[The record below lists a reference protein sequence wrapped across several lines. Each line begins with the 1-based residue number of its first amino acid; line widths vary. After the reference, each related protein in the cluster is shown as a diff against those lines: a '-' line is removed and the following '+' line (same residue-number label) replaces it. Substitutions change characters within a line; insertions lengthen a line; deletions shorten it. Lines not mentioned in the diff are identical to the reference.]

1 MQDKIIKYRLPI
13 IISSIVITVL
23 SLFAIPQLKVNAT
36 VDDYVPSS
44 IKNKVYLKR
53 LDSIFG
59 GNKMIMIMLQKE
71 DVVNAATLNRLKALA
86 TDLGKIKGIDRVIS
100 PFDAQDTSFEDGIM
114 SVHPFFEHIPDDPV
128 GYDSL
133 KKRIVANNLTS
144 RFFSEDFSLV
154 SFVLIKNTKTPDK
167 IIEDIK
173 AVIKKHPGAE
183 EVLIGGMP
191 FIGYSIAG
199 NIQSDLMVLL
209 PVAMILML
217 GMLYFSFKEWKG
229 VFMPF
234 VIVAMSII
242 LSFGVMAFLGWQIS
256 LFSILM
262 PIMIIAIGNDYS
274 IHLIARYQELARDN
288 EALSMKQICK
298 QIYKDLNRPIL
309 ITGLTTIG
317 GVLGLLTHTMIPAAQ
332 LGVLTAIG
340 ISFALVLSL
349 WFLPAILSY
358 FKPKHVSKNH
368 AQTNKSLI
376 NRVLN
381 LFGRWITVYPKQLV
395 LISALVTAISVVG
408 IFFLKVDTNIE
419 SYFSGKS
426 DVGRSTKLINEKLGG
441 SKFISIL
448 FSGDVLSPDV
458 LKRME
463 YYEKEI
469 LKDPAVGHVSSPVTM
484 IKELSKGFY
493 KPDEEGY
500 NQIPDNADEIY
511 QLLEVFSL
519 GGNEDAISQFMDYN
533 FENAR
538 LMISLKDGSNSAIK
552 HLLKT
557 INALTKDDP
566 NVQFTAGAGLNEIEL
581 ADMVVYGQIKSL
593 AFAMAVIFILLS
605 LVFRSPKA
613 GLLSSLPLTVA
624 ILVLFGLMGLLG
636 IAVDIATALTSSIMI
651 GVGVDYTIHFLWRFK
666 EERAK
671 GFSHKEA
678 VLVTLATS
686 GRGIVINALSVI
698 IGFLP
703 LVLSSFTPLKFFG
716 ALVVISIT
724 TCLISSLLIVPA
736 IVILTKPQ
744 FLENNNTVTHD

>member
-13 IISSIVITVL
+13 IVSAIVITVL
-23 SLFAIPQLKVNAT
+23 SLFALPQLKVNAT
-36 VDDYVPSS
+36 VDDYVPNS
-44 IKNKVYLKR
+44 IKNKVYLKH

-71 DVVNAATLNRLKALA
+71 DVVNVATLNRLKVLA
-86 TDLGKIKGIDRVIS
+86 TDLGQIKGIDRVIS
-100 PFDAQDTSFEDGIM
+100 PFDAQETSIEDGIM
-114 SVHPFFEHIPDDPV
+114 SVRPFFEHIPDNPAE
-128 GYDSL
+128 YDSL
-133 KKRIVANNLTS
+133 KKRIVTNNLTS

-154 SFVLIKNTKTPDK
+154 SIVLIKNTKTPDK

-173 AVIKKHPGAE
+173 KVIQKHPGTE

-199 NIQSDLMVLL
+199 NIQNDLMVLL
-209 PVAMILML
+209 PAAMILMIA
-217 GMLYFSFKEWKG
+217 MLYFSFKEWKG

-242 LSFGVMAFLGWQIS
+242 LSVGLMAFLGWQIS

-274 IHLIARYQELARDN
+274 IHLIARYQELARDD
-288 EALSMKQICK
+288 EARSMKEICK
-298 QIYKDLNRPIL
+298 QIYVDLYKPIL

-317 GVLGLLTHTMIPAAQ
+317 GVLGLLTHTMVPAAQ

-340 ISFALVLSL
+340 ISFALVLSI
-349 WFLPAILSY
+349 WFLPAVLSY
-358 FKPKHVSKNH
+358 FKPKRVANKH
-368 AQTNKSLI
+368 AQINKSFI

-381 LFGRWITVYPKQLV
+381 LFGRWITIHPKQVV
-395 LISALVTAISVVG
+395 LISTLVTAISIIG
-408 IFFLKVDTNIE
+408 LFFLKVDTNIE

-426 DVGRSTKLINEKLGG
+426 EVGRSTKLINEKLGG

-448 FSGDVLSPDV
+448 FSGDVVSPEV

-463 YYEKEI
+463 HYEKEI

-493 KPDEEGY
+493 NPNEEGY
-500 NQIPDNADEIY
+500 NQIPDTAGEIY

-519 GGNEDAISQFMDYN
+519 GGNEDAISQFIDYN
-533 FENAR
+533 YENAR
-538 LMISLKDGSNSAIK
+538 VMISLKDGSNSAIK

-557 INALTKDDP
+557 IDALTKNDP

-581 ADMVVYGQIKSL
+581 ADMVIRGQIKSL
-593 AFAMAVIFILLS
+593 VFAMVVIFIILS
-605 LVFRSPKA
+605 FVFRSPKA
-613 GLLSSLPLTVA
+613 GLLSSLPLSIA

-636 IAVDIATALTSSIMI
+636 IAIDIATALTSSIMI
-651 GVGVDYTIHFLWRFK
+651 GVGVDYTIHFLWHFK

-678 VLVTLATS
+678 VLNTLTTS
-686 GRGIVINALSVI
+686 GRSIVINALSVI

-724 TCLISSLLIVPA
+724 TCLVSALLLVPA

-744 FLENNNTVTHD
+744 FLEKNNTIIHA

>member
-13 IISSIVITVL
+13 IVSAIVITVL
-23 SLFAIPQLKVNAT
+23 SLFAFPQLKVNAT
-36 VDDYVPSS
+36 VDDYVPNS
-44 IKNKVYLKR
+44 IKNKVHLKH

-59 GNKMIMIMLQKE
+59 GNKMIMVMLQKE
-71 DVVNAATLNRLKALA
+71 DVVNVATLNRLKVLA
-86 TDLGKIKGIDRVIS
+86 TDLGQIKGIDRVIS
-100 PFDAQDTSFEDGIM
+100 PFDAQETFFEDGIM
-114 SVHPFFEHIPDDPV
+114 SVRPFFEHIPDNPAD
-128 GYDSL
+128 YDSL
-133 KKRIVANNLTS
+133 KKRIVTNNLTS

-154 SFVLIKNTKTPDK
+154 SVVLIKNTKTPDK
-167 IIEDIK
+167 IIEDVK
-173 AVIKKHPGAE
+173 EVIQKHPGTE
-183 EVLIGGMP
+183 EVLIGGLP

-199 NIQSDLMVLL
+199 NIQSDLVVLV
-209 PVAMILML
+209 PIAMILMI

-242 LSFGVMAFLGWQIS
+242 LSFGLMAFLGWQIS

-274 IHLIARYQELARDN
+274 IHLIARYQELAREQ

-298 QIYKDLNRPIL
+298 QIYIDLKRPIL
-309 ITGLTTIG
+309 ITGFTTIG
-317 GVLGLLTHTMIPAAQ
+317 GVLGLLTHTMVPAAQ

-340 ISFALVLSL
+340 ISFALVLSI
-349 WFLPAILSY
+349 WFLPAMLSY
-358 FKPKHVSKNH
+358 FKPKRVTKKY
-368 AQTNKSLI
+368 AQINKTLI

-381 LFGRWITVYPKQLV
+381 LFGRWITIHPKRVV
-395 LISALVTAISVVG
+395 LISTLVTAISVSGV
-408 IFFLKVDTNIE
+408 FFLKVDTNIE

-426 DVGRSTKLINEKLGG
+426 EVGRSTKLINEKLGG

-448 FSGDVLSPDV
+448 FSGDLVSPEV

-463 YYEKEI
+463 HYEKEI

-493 KPDEEGY
+493 NPNEEGY
-500 NQIPDNADEIY
+500 NQIPDNAGEIY

-519 GGNEDAISQFMDYN
+519 GGNEDAISQFIDYN
-533 FENAR
+533 YENAR
-538 LMISLKDGSNSAIK
+538 LMISLKDGSNSAVK

-581 ADMVVYGQIKSL
+581 ADMVIRGQIKSL
-593 AFAMAVIFILLS
+593 VFAMVVIFIILS
-605 LVFRSPKA
+605 FVFRSPKA
-613 GLLSSLPLTVA
+613 GLLSSLPLSIA
-624 ILVLFGLMGLLG
+624 ILILFGLMGLLG

-671 GFSHKEA
+671 GFCHKEA
-678 VLVTLATS
+678 VLITLATS

-698 IGFLP
+698 VGFLP
-703 LVLSSFTPLKFFG
+703 LILSSFTPLKFFG
-716 ALVVISIT
+716 ALVVISIA
-724 TCLISSLLIVPA
+724 TCLVSALLLVPA

-744 FLENNNTVTHD
+744 FLEKNNTIIHA

>member
-13 IISSIVITVL
+13 IVSAIVITVL
-23 SLFAIPQLKVNAT
+23 SLFAFPQLKVNAT
-36 VDDYVPSS
+36 VDNYVPNS

-59 GNKMIMIMLQKE
+59 GNKMIVVLLQKE
-71 DVVNAATLNRLKALA
+71 DVVNAATLNRLKALSA
-86 TDLGKIKGIDRVIS
+86 DLGQIKGIDRVIS
-100 PFDAQDTSFEDGIM
+100 PFDAQETSFEDGIM
-114 SVHPFFEHIPDDPV
+114 SVQPFFENIPDHPAA
-128 GYDSL
+128 YDSL
-133 KKRIVANNLTS
+133 KKRIVANNMAN

-154 SFVLIKNTKTPDK
+154 SLILIKNTQTPDK
-167 IIEDIK
+167 IIEDVK
-173 AVIKKHPGAE
+173 LVIQKHPGTE
-183 EVLIGGMP
+183 ETLIGGMP

-209 PVAMILML
+209 PVAMLLMI

-274 IHLIARYQELARDN
+274 IHLIARYQELARED
-288 EALSMKQICK
+288 ETLSMKQICK
-298 QIYKDLNRPIL
+298 QIYVDLKRPIL
-309 ITGLTTIG
+309 LTGLTTIG
-317 GVLGLLTHTMIPAAQ
+317 GVLGLLTHTMVPAAQ

-340 ISFALVLSL
+340 IGFALVLSI

-358 FKPKHVSKNH
+358 FNPKRITKKNEK
-368 AQTNKSLI
+368 TKNPFI

-395 LISALVTAISVVG
+395 LISALVTAISLVG
-408 IFFLKVDTNIE
+408 IIFLKVDTNIE

-426 DVGRSTKLINEKLGG
+426 EVSRSTRLINEKLGG

-448 FSGDVLSPDV
+448 FSGDVLSPEV

-463 YYEKEI
+463 HYEKEI
-469 LKDPAVGHVSSPVTM
+469 IKDPAVGHVSSPVTM

-493 KPDEEGY
+493 KPNETGY
-500 NQIPDNADEIY
+500 NKIPDNADEIY
-511 QLLEVFSL
+511 QLLEVLSL
-519 GGNEDAISQFMDYN
+519 GGDEGAISQFVDYN
-533 FENAR
+533 YENAR
-538 LMISLKDGSNSAIK
+538 LMISLKDGSNSAVK

-581 ADMVVYGQIKSL
+581 ADMVVSGQIKSL
-593 AFAMAVIFILLS
+593 IFAMAVIFILLS

-613 GLLSSLPLTVA
+613 GLLSSLPLSIA

-666 EERAK
+666 EERTK
-671 GFSHKEA
+671 GFCHKEA

-686 GRGIVINALSVI
+686 GRGIVINAFSVI
-698 IGFLP
+698 VGFLP

-744 FLENNNTVTHD
+744 FLEKK

>member
-1 MQDKIIKYRLPI
+1 MQDKIINYRLPI
-13 IISSIVITVL
+13 VVSAIVITVL
-23 SLFAIPQLKVNAT
+23 SLFAFPRLKVNAT
-36 VDDYVPSS
+36 VDDYVPNS
-44 IKNKVYLKR
+44 IQNKVHLKQ

-59 GNKMIMIMLQKE
+59 GNKMIMVMLQKE
-71 DVVNAATLNRLKALA
+71 DVVNAATLNRLSGLA
-86 TDLGKIKGIDRVIS
+86 KDLGKIKGIDRVIS
-100 PFDAQDTSFEDGIM
+100 PFDAQEPSIEDGVM
-114 SVHPFFEHIPDDPV
+114 SVHPFFNHIPDNPV
-128 GYDSL
+128 ANDSL
-133 KKRIVANNLTS
+133 KNRIVANNLTS

-154 SFVLIKNTKTPDK
+154 SLVLVKNTQTPDK

-173 AVIKKHPGAE
+173 LVIQKHPGTE

-199 NIQSDLMVLL
+199 NIQSDLMILL
-209 PVAMILML
+209 PIAMILMI

-242 LSFGVMAFLGWQIS
+242 LSFGLMAFFGWQIS

-274 IHLIARYQELARDN
+274 IHLIARYQELARED
-288 EALSMKQICK
+288 ETLSMKQICR

-309 ITGLTTIG
+309 IAGLTTIS
-317 GVLGLLTHTMIPAAQ
+317 GVLGLLTHTMVPAAQ

-340 ISFALVLSL
+340 IGFALVLSL

-358 FKPKHVSKNH
+358 FKPKRTIKHEK
-368 AQTNKSLI
+368 TKKSFI
-376 NRVLN
+376 NRILN

-395 LISALVTAISVVG
+395 LISAFITAISIVG
-408 IFFLKVDTNIE
+408 IFFLRVDTNVE

-426 DVGRSTKLINEKLGG
+426 EVGRSTRLINEKLGG

-448 FSGDVLSPDV
+448 FSGDVLSPEV

-469 LKDPAVGHVSSPVTM
+469 LKDPAVGHVSSPATM

-493 KPDEEGY
+493 TPDEKGY
-500 NQIPDNADEIY
+500 NQIPDDAGEIY

-533 FENAR
+533 YENAR

-557 INALTKDDP
+557 INALTKDDS

-581 ADMVVYGQIKSL
+581 ADMVVSGQIKSL
-593 AFAMAVIFILLS
+593 IFAMAVIFILLS
-605 LVFRSPKA
+605 FVFRSPKA
-613 GLLSSLPLTVA
+613 GLLSSLPLSIA

-651 GVGVDYTIHFLWRFK
+651 GVGVDYTIHFLWHFK

-671 GFSHKEA
+671 GFCHKEA
-678 VLVTLATS
+678 VLSTLETS
-686 GRGIVINALSVI
+686 GRGIVINAVSVI
-698 IGFLP
+698 VGFLP

-744 FLENNNTVTHD
+744 FLEKK